1 MGWHEEEAVNL
12 MHEARGP
19 RRRLISDADHLAV

>member
-1 MGWHEEEAVNL
+1 MGWREEEAVNL

-19 RRRLISDADHLAV
+19 QRHLISDVDCLVV